1 MFGALECNK
10 VSREGK
16 NVVEFAIDK
25 YKLNNEQYLMALLC
39 AKEMTEWQKA
49 QAVQMAGDIDFQ
61 IFQQEVIEHR
71 VWGLVMNNIR
81 KLDLFPQ
88 ECCAEISKKEKQQ
101 IFDSMKLTSELI
113 KINRVFNKKSIRLLL
128 MKGPMLGNRLYGDV
142 TKRTSRDLDI
152 LVSLEDVDRAIDAL
166 NELGYQSRYSNK
178 YTAKQME
185 YIYRQGHHFDFWN
198 SEGIEIE
205 LHWRISETWDAA
217 FEDLWG
223 NRREINYI
231 GEKITILGENEE
243 LMFLIHHGIG
253 HGFHRMKWLID
264 IVELTKQGCVRWPQV
279 IDYANRIKR
288 LNELLAGIALCYAI
302 EAFDMPDIF
311 LEEIRFYQTKE
322 SIIINVC
329 RESNE
334 NLLKAIQSAQRL
346 INSMKTIV
354 CYKNGSRN
362 YTVDSKEYISYYH
375 LYIREVD
382 RFQDKK
388 KIHRI
393 LERLQ
398 PGERDFNKV
407 HLKDEFFALYYIIRI
422 INWIHLLRKSKT
434 NIDRRKDIR
443 YNELN

>member
-1 MFGALECNK
+1 M
-10 VSREGK
+10 
-16 NVVEFAIDK
+16 VEFAIDK